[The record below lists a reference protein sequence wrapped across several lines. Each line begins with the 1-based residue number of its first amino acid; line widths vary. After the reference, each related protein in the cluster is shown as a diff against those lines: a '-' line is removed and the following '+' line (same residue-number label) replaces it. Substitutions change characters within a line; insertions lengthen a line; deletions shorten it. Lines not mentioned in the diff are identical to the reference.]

1 MTAIGAVFCAGMDLD
16 EAREVDEQ
24 ELLNAHEKLFSLS
37 RELLKPIV
45 MAVDGAALGGG
56 LGLVAQGHCVFA
68 SEAAAFGLPEIG
80 VGLWPFLV
88 YRSLVDA
95 IGPRRRLALSLTG
108 EYFHAA
114 DARDWGLVHRI
125 SPSLK

>member
-1 MTAIGAVFCAGMDLD
+1 MPEWILTKRVKWTSKNFA
-16 EAREVDEQ
+16 
-24 ELLNAHEKLFSLS
+24 NAHEKLFSLS
-37 RELLKPIV
+37 RESLKPIV

-95 IGPRRRLALSLTG
+95 IGPRRRFGPQSYGRILSCC
-108 EYFHAA
+108 
-114 DARDWGLVHRI
+114 RC
-125 SPSLK
+125 S